1 MKAQISHGFL
11 CAAQAAQA
19 AKGGSMTVYLVNIL
33 YLVLFLVLYWKDRRR
48 MANGFLF
55 FILLV
60 LSAASLLRLAQ
71 DTQSEFLY
79 FVVFAVGILV
89 ALTLLAGVFI
99 LIAIS
104 LASALVLLRRERWVP
119 ANFLSLS
126 VGLGLVLWMVLNA
139 LAMQAPDSVLPVAF
153 YGMLCVDILLFYLLL
168 TFSNFVLSAFLY
180 QLYSPLRR
188 QDYIIV
194 LGCGLLHGSEVSP
207 LLAGRIQRARKVY
220 RRQVKR
226 GQKPP
231 VLVMSGGQGAD
242 EALPEAQAMKAY
254 AVRLGVPEQ
263 DVLTESASKNTW
275 ENMLFSKQLIQSRK
289 PAEKRL
295 RILFSTTNY
304 HVFRAGLYAKQA
316 GLPAQ
321 GIGAKT
327 KFYYWYNAVLREYL
341 AVFVMHKKANAVC
354 IAILL
359 LLASAGYFLLFYP
372 GALAWLAGAWQAV

>member
-1 MKAQISHGFL
+1 
-11 CAAQAAQA
+11 
-19 AKGGSMTVYLVNIL
+19 MTVYLVNIL

-60 LSAASLLRLAQ
+60 LSGASLLRLAQ

-207 LLAGRIQRARKVY
+207 LLAGRIQRAWKVY

-275 ENMLFSKQLIQSRK
+275 ENM
-289 PAEKRL
+289 
-295 RILFSTTNY
+295 LFSTTNY

>member
-1 MKAQISHGFL
+1 
-11 CAAQAAQA
+11 
-19 AKGGSMTVYLVNIL
+19 
-33 YLVLFLVLYWKDRRR
+33 
-48 MANGFLF
+48 
-55 FILLV
+55 
-60 LSAASLLRLAQ
+60 
-71 DTQSEFLY
+71 
-79 FVVFAVGILV
+79 
-89 ALTLLAGVFI
+89 
-99 LIAIS
+99 
-104 LASALVLLRRERWVP
+104 
-119 ANFLSLS
+119 
-126 VGLGLVLWMVLNA
+126 MVLNA

-207 LLAGRIQRARKVY
+207 LLAGRIQRAWKVY

-275 ENMLFSKQLIQSRK
+275 ENM
-289 PAEKRL
+289 
-295 RILFSTTNY
+295 LFSTTNY

>member
-1 MKAQISHGFL
+1 
-11 CAAQAAQA
+11 
-19 AKGGSMTVYLVNIL
+19 MTVYLVNIL

-139 LAMQAPDSVLPVAF
+139 LAIQAPDSVLPVAF

-207 LLAGRIQRARKVY
+207 LLAGRIQRAWKVY

-275 ENMLFSKQLIQSRK
+275 ENM
-289 PAEKRL
+289 
-295 RILFSTTNY
+295 LFSTTNY

-372 GALAWLAGAWQAV
+372 GALAWLTGAWQAV

>member
-1 MKAQISHGFL
+1 
-11 CAAQAAQA
+11 
-19 AKGGSMTVYLVNIL
+19 MTVYLVNIL

-194 LGCGLLHGSEVSP
+194 LGCGP
-207 LLAGRIQRARKVY
+207 FAWQR
-220 RRQVKR
+220 
-226 GQKPP
+226 
-231 VLVMSGGQGAD
+231 
-242 EALPEAQAMKAY
+242 
-254 AVRLGVPEQ
+254 GVPAFGGAHSARLEGVPLPGEKGAKAACAG
-263 DVLTESASKNTW
+263 DV
-275 ENMLFSKQLIQSRK
+275 R
-289 PAEKRL
+289 
-295 RILFSTTNY
+295 
-304 HVFRAGLYAKQA
+304 RAG
-316 GLPAQ
+316 G
-321 GIGAKT
+321 G
-327 KFYYWYNAVLREYL
+327 
-341 AVFVMHKKANAVC
+341 
-354 IAILL
+354 
-359 LLASAGYFLLFYP
+359 
-372 GALAWLAGAWQAV
+372 

>member
-1 MKAQISHGFL
+1 
-11 CAAQAAQA
+11 
-19 AKGGSMTVYLVNIL
+19 MTVYLVNIL

-60 LSAASLLRLAQ
+60 LSGASLLRLAQ

-139 LAMQAPDSVLPVAF
+139 LAMQAPDSVLTVAF
-153 YGMLCVDILLFYLLL
+153 YSMLCVDILLFYLLL

-207 LLAGRIQRARKVY
+207 LLAGRIQRAWKVY

-242 EALPEAQAMKAY
+242 EALPEAQVMKAY

-275 ENMLFSKQLIQSRK
+275 ENMLFSKQLIQSRE

>member
-1 MKAQISHGFL
+1 
-11 CAAQAAQA
+11 
-19 AKGGSMTVYLVNIL
+19 MTVYLVNIL

-60 LSAASLLRLAQ
+60 LSGASLLRLAQ

-126 VGLGLVLWMVLNA
+126 VGLGLVLWMMLNA

-194 LGCGLLHGSEVSP
+194 LGCGLLQGSEVSP
-207 LLAGRIQRARKVY
+207 LLAGRIQRAWKVY

-275 ENMLFSKQLIQSRK
+275 ENM
-289 PAEKRL
+289 
-295 RILFSTTNY
+295 LFSTTNY

>member
-1 MKAQISHGFL
+1 
-11 CAAQAAQA
+11 
-19 AKGGSMTVYLVNIL
+19 MTVYLVNIL

-60 LSAASLLRLAQ
+60 LSGASLLRLAQ

-194 LGCGLLHGSEVSP
+194 LGCGLLQGSEVSP
-207 LLAGRIQRARKVY
+207 LLAGRIQRAWKVY

-275 ENMLFSKQLIQSRK
+275 ENM
-289 PAEKRL
+289 
-295 RILFSTTNY
+295 LFSTTNY

>member
-1 MKAQISHGFL
+1 
-11 CAAQAAQA
+11 
-19 AKGGSMTVYLVNIL
+19 MTVYLVNIL

-207 LLAGRIQRARKVY
+207 LLAGRIQRAWKVY

-275 ENMLFSKQLIQSRK
+275 ENM
-289 PAEKRL
+289 
-295 RILFSTTNY
+295 LFSTTNY

-372 GALAWLAGAWQAV
+372 GALAWLTGAWQAV

>member
-1 MKAQISHGFL
+1 MAF
-11 CAAQAAQA
+11 CARPRPRRPQ
-19 AKGGSMTVYLVNIL
+19 KGGSMTVYLVNIL

-139 LAMQAPDSVLPVAF
+139 LAIQAPDSVLPVAF

-207 LLAGRIQRARKVY
+207 LLAGRIQRAWKVY

-275 ENMLFSKQLIQSRK
+275 ENMLFS
-289 PAEKRL
+289 
-295 RILFSTTNY
+295 TTNY

-316 GLPAQ
+316 GLSAQ

>member
-1 MKAQISHGFL
+1 
-11 CAAQAAQA
+11 
-19 AKGGSMTVYLVNIL
+19 MTVYLVNIL

-139 LAMQAPDSVLPVAF
+139 LAIQAPDSVLPVAF

-207 LLAGRIQRARKVY
+207 LLAGRIQRAWKVY

-275 ENMLFSKQLIQSRK
+275 ENM
-289 PAEKRL
+289 
-295 RILFSTTNY
+295 LFSTTNY

>member
-1 MKAQISHGFL
+1 
-11 CAAQAAQA
+11 
-19 AKGGSMTVYLVNIL
+19 MTVYLVNIL

-60 LSAASLLRLAQ
+60 LSGASLLRLAQ

-139 LAMQAPDSVLPVAF
+139 LAIQAPDSVLPVAF

-207 LLAGRIQRARKVY
+207 LLAGRIQRAWKVY

-275 ENMLFSKQLIQSRK
+275 ENM
-289 PAEKRL
+289 
-295 RILFSTTNY
+295 LFSTTNY

>member
-1 MKAQISHGFL
+1 
-11 CAAQAAQA
+11 
-19 AKGGSMTVYLVNIL
+19 MTVYLVNIL

-60 LSAASLLRLAQ
+60 LSGASLLRLAQ

-207 LLAGRIQRARKVY
+207 LLAGRIQRAWKVY

-275 ENMLFSKQLIQSRK
+275 ENM
-289 PAEKRL
+289 
-295 RILFSTTNY
+295 LFSTTNY

-372 GALAWLAGAWQAV
+372 GAMAWLAGAWQAV

>member
-1 MKAQISHGFL
+1 
-11 CAAQAAQA
+11 
-19 AKGGSMTVYLVNIL
+19 MTVYLVNIL

-60 LSAASLLRLAQ
+60 LSGASLLRLAQ

-104 LASALVLLRRERWVP
+104 LASALVLLRRERWVT

-126 VGLGLVLWMVLNA
+126 VWLGLVLWMVLNA

-207 LLAGRIQRARKVY
+207 LLAGRIQRAWKVY

-275 ENMLFSKQLIQSRK
+275 ENM
-289 PAEKRL
+289 
-295 RILFSTTNY
+295 LFSTTNY

>member
-1 MKAQISHGFL
+1 
-11 CAAQAAQA
+11 
-19 AKGGSMTVYLVNIL
+19 MTVYLVNIL

-139 LAMQAPDSVLPVAF
+139 LAMQAPDSVLTVAF
-153 YGMLCVDILLFYLLL
+153 YSMLCVDILLFYLLL

-207 LLAGRIQRARKVY
+207 LLAGRIQRAWKVY

-275 ENMLFSKQLIQSRK
+275 ENM
-289 PAEKRL
+289 
-295 RILFSTTNY
+295 LFSTTNY

-372 GALAWLAGAWQAV
+372 GAMAWLAGAWQAV

>member
-1 MKAQISHGFL
+1 
-11 CAAQAAQA
+11 
-19 AKGGSMTVYLVNIL
+19 MTVYLVNIL

-60 LSAASLLRLAQ
+60 LSGASLLRLAQ

-139 LAMQAPDSVLPVAF
+139 LAMQAPDSVLTVAF
-153 YGMLCVDILLFYLLL
+153 YSMLCVDILLFYLLL

-207 LLAGRIQRARKVY
+207 LLAGRIQRAWKVY

-275 ENMLFSKQLIQSRK
+275 ENM
-289 PAEKRL
+289 
-295 RILFSTTNY
+295 LFSTTNY

>member
-1 MKAQISHGFL
+1 
-11 CAAQAAQA
+11 
-19 AKGGSMTVYLVNIL
+19 MTVYLVNIL

-153 YGMLCVDILLFYLLL
+153 YGMLCGDILLFYLLL

-207 LLAGRIQRARKVY
+207 LLAGRIQRAWKVY

-275 ENMLFSKQLIQSRK
+275 ENM
-289 PAEKRL
+289 
-295 RILFSTTNY
+295 LFSTTNY

>member
-1 MKAQISHGFL
+1 
-11 CAAQAAQA
+11 
-19 AKGGSMTVYLVNIL
+19 MTVYLVNIL

-139 LAMQAPDSVLPVAF
+139 LAIQAPDSVLPVAF

-207 LLAGRIQRARKVY
+207 LLAGRIQRAWKVY

-275 ENMLFSKQLIQSRK
+275 ENM
-289 PAEKRL
+289 
-295 RILFSTTNY
+295 LFSTTNY

-372 GALAWLAGAWQAV
+372 GAMAWLAGAWQAV

>member
-1 MKAQISHGFL
+1 
-11 CAAQAAQA
+11 
-19 AKGGSMTVYLVNIL
+19 MTVYLVNIL

-139 LAMQAPDSVLPVAF
+139 LAIQAPDSVLPVAF

-207 LLAGRIQRARKVY
+207 LLAGRIQRAWKVY

-275 ENMLFSKQLIQSRK
+275 ENMLFS
-289 PAEKRL
+289 
-295 RILFSTTNY
+295 TTNY

-316 GLPAQ
+316 GLSAQ

>member
-1 MKAQISHGFL
+1 
-11 CAAQAAQA
+11 
-19 AKGGSMTVYLVNIL
+19 MTVYLVNIL

-139 LAMQAPDSVLPVAF
+139 LAIQAPDSVLPVAF

-207 LLAGRIQRARKVY
+207 LLAGRIQRAWKVY

-263 DVLTESASKNTW
+263 EVLTESASKNTW
-275 ENMLFSKQLIQSRK
+275 ENM
-289 PAEKRL
+289 
-295 RILFSTTNY
+295 LFSTTNY

>member
-1 MKAQISHGFL
+1 
-11 CAAQAAQA
+11 
-19 AKGGSMTVYLVNIL
+19 MTVYLVNIL
-33 YLVLFLVLYWKDRRR
+33 YLVLYWKDRRR

-126 VGLGLVLWMVLNA
+126 VGLVLWMVLNA

-207 LLAGRIQRARKVY
+207 LLAGRIQRAWKVY

-275 ENMLFSKQLIQSRK
+275 ENMLFSKQLIQSRE

>member
-1 MKAQISHGFL
+1 
-11 CAAQAAQA
+11 
-19 AKGGSMTVYLVNIL
+19 MTVYLVNIL

-207 LLAGRIQRARKVY
+207 LLAGRIQRAWKVY

-275 ENMLFSKQLIQSRK
+275 ENM
-289 PAEKRL
+289 
-295 RILFSTTNY
+295 LFSTTNY

>member
-1 MKAQISHGFL
+1 
-11 CAAQAAQA
+11 
-19 AKGGSMTVYLVNIL
+19 MTVYLVNIL

-153 YGMLCVDILLFYLLL
+153 YGMLCGDILLFYLLL

-207 LLAGRIQRARKVY
+207 LLAGRIQRAWKVY

-275 ENMLFSKQLIQSRK
+275 ENM
-289 PAEKRL
+289 
-295 RILFSTTNY
+295 LFSTTNY

-372 GALAWLAGAWQAV
+372 GAMAWLAGAWQAV

>member
-1 MKAQISHGFL
+1 
-11 CAAQAAQA
+11 
-19 AKGGSMTVYLVNIL
+19 MTVYLVNIL

-60 LSAASLLRLAQ
+60 LSAASLLRLTQ

-139 LAMQAPDSVLPVAF
+139 LAIQAPDSVLPVAF

-207 LLAGRIQRARKVY
+207 LLAGRIQRAWKVY

-275 ENMLFSKQLIQSRK
+275 ENM
-289 PAEKRL
+289 
-295 RILFSTTNY
+295 LFSTTNY

>member
-1 MKAQISHGFL
+1 
-11 CAAQAAQA
+11 
-19 AKGGSMTVYLVNIL
+19 MTVYLVNIL

-139 LAMQAPDSVLPVAF
+139 LAIQAPDSVLPVAF

-168 TFSNFVLSAFLY
+168 TFSNFVLFAFLY

-207 LLAGRIQRARKVY
+207 LLAGRIQRAWKVY

-275 ENMLFSKQLIQSRK
+275 ENM
-289 PAEKRL
+289 
-295 RILFSTTNY
+295 LFSTTNY

>member
-1 MKAQISHGFL
+1 
-11 CAAQAAQA
+11 
-19 AKGGSMTVYLVNIL
+19 MTVYLVNIL

-60 LSAASLLRLAQ
+60 LSGASLLRLAQ

-104 LASALVLLRRERWVP
+104 FASALVLLRRERWVP

-207 LLAGRIQRARKVY
+207 LLAGRIQRAWKVY

-275 ENMLFSKQLIQSRK
+275 ENM
-289 PAEKRL
+289 
-295 RILFSTTNY
+295 LFSTTNY

>member
-1 MKAQISHGFL
+1 
-11 CAAQAAQA
+11 
-19 AKGGSMTVYLVNIL
+19 
-33 YLVLFLVLYWKDRRR
+33 
-48 MANGFLF
+48 
-55 FILLV
+55 
-60 LSAASLLRLAQ
+60 
-71 DTQSEFLY
+71 
-79 FVVFAVGILV
+79 
-89 ALTLLAGVFI
+89 
-99 LIAIS
+99 
-104 LASALVLLRRERWVP
+104 
-119 ANFLSLS
+119 
-126 VGLGLVLWMVLNA
+126 MVLNA

-207 LLAGRIQRARKVY
+207 LLAGRIQRAWKVY
-220 RRQVKR
+220 RCQVKR

-242 EALPEAQAMKAY
+242 EVLPEAQAMKAY

-275 ENMLFSKQLIQSRK
+275 ENMLFSKQLIQSRE

>member
-1 MKAQISHGFL
+1 
-11 CAAQAAQA
+11 
-19 AKGGSMTVYLVNIL
+19 MTVYLVNIL

-60 LSAASLLRLAQ
+60 LSGASLLRLAQ

-207 LLAGRIQRARKVY
+207 LLAGRIQRAWKVC

-242 EALPEAQAMKAY
+242 EVLPEAQAMKAY

-275 ENMLFSKQLIQSRK
+275 ENMLFSKQLIQSREPGK
-289 PAEKRL
+289 SACAFCFPPQ
-295 RILFSTTNY
+295 TTMCSAPGCMPNR
-304 HVFRAGLYAKQA
+304 RACR
-316 GLPAQ
+316 P
-321 GIGAKT
+321 
-327 KFYYWYNAVLREYL
+327 R
-341 AVFVMHKKANAVC
+341 
-354 IAILL
+354 
-359 LLASAGYFLLFYP
+359 
-372 GALAWLAGAWQAV
+372 ALAQKQSFITGITPFCGNIWPFLSCIKRRTPCALPFCFYWPVPGIFCSFTRAPWPG

>member
-1 MKAQISHGFL
+1 
-11 CAAQAAQA
+11 
-19 AKGGSMTVYLVNIL
+19 MTVYLVNIL

-139 LAMQAPDSVLPVAF
+139 LAIQAPDSVLPVAF

-207 LLAGRIQRARKVY
+207 LLAGRIQRAWKVY

-242 EALPEAQAMKAY
+242 EALPEAQAMKAH

-275 ENMLFSKQLIQSRK
+275 ENM
-289 PAEKRL
+289 
-295 RILFSTTNY
+295 LFSTTNY